1 MKLSEHLEACC
12 VVLDLESKTRDEA
25 INELAEMLRDNENIV
40 DFDRYVADVFA
51 REAEASTGLG
61 RGAAIPHARSDA
73 LNDFVVA
80 VGRSAEGLDFS
91 SIDGEP
97 AKIIVLMGTPKAKVR
112 LYLKL
117 LAHLSHLI
125 KTNGFLGAILDAPD
139 AEAVVEV
146 FKSHER

>member
-1 MKLSEHLEACC
+1 MKLSEHLDTRC
-12 VVLDLESKTRDEA
+12 VILDLKSTTRDDA
-25 INELAEMLRDNENIV
+25 IRELTEQLRDNENIV
-40 DFDRYVADVFA
+40 DFDKYVADVFA

-73 LNDFVVA
+73 LKDFVVA
-80 VGRSAEGLDFS
+80 VGRSAEGIDFS

-125 KTNGFLGAILDAPD
+125 KTNGFLGAVLDAPD
-139 AEAVVEV
+139 ADAVVEV
-146 FKSHER
+146 FRSHER